1 MVTHA
6 ASHGRSGA
14 PDGGAAGRPDV
25 TSFVKLEP
33 AGDIAVLQLMVEGV
47 HCGGCVRRI
56 ERALEAEPDV
66 RTGRLNLTTRRLT
79 IAWEG
84 PPSRGNELVAK
95 IEALGYPTVPFDPE
109 SLAVSDNRAERDLL
123 RCMAVA
129 GFAASNVMLLAV
141 SVWAGHFSGMGDA
154 TRDFLHWMQALIVL
168 PSLAYAGRP
177 FFRSAITALR
187 AGHAN
192 MDVPIS
198 LALVLAPA
206 MSLLET
212 IQGGE
217 HAYFDSAIML
227 LFFLLIGRYLDSRA
241 RGVAR
246 SAVERLMTL
255 RAAAVTLLLPDG
267 QTRSCRPEQLEAGQ
281 TVLVAPGERIGVD
294 GAIRLG
300 QSEIDTSAITGETL
314 PAIAAPG
321 TRVFAGTINL
331 AAPIEITVR
340 SVGEGTLLAEIV
352 KLMELAEQ
360 KRGRFVALADRI
372 ARAYSPVVHLLAAL
386 TFLGWWL
393 AMDAPWQVALLN
405 AVAVLIIT
413 CPCALGLA
421 VPAVQVLASGRLM
434 RRGVLLKSATA
445 LERLAEVDTVV
456 FDKTGTLTEGDLA
469 LVAGNEAPELL
480 VQAASLAKSSRHPL
494 ARALA
499 RACPEARVVAGVE
512 ELPGQGLRLMTEAGE
527 VRLGRRGWAAPG
539 MVDDDGTGIELW
551 LALPGRPPHRFA
563 FRDRP
568 RADAAS
574 TIRALQ
580 ARGLDVQLLSG
591 DRTAPVRAL
600 ATELGIE
607 TWRAGCR
614 PDEKVAHLAGLAAA
628 GRKVMMVG
636 DGLNDAPALAA
647 AHVSLSPSTAVDIS
661 QTAADAVFQ
670 GRLLAPVVLVL
681 EIAERS
687 RRLVQQN
694 LGLSFGYNILAVPLA
709 VLGFV
714 TPLIAAICMSA
725 SSLAVVGNSLRLN
738 RAGRNGPLRLRDCGA
753 GPAPASSPDAP
764 GRR

>member
-1 MVTHA
+1 MAAHA
-6 ASHGRSGA
+6 ARL
-14 PDGGAAGRPDV
+14 GGSDAVADAAAGRGDV
-25 TSFVKLEP
+25 SGFVKRDP
-33 AGDIAVLQLMVEGV
+33 KDGTSVLQLMVEGV

-56 ERALEAEPDV
+56 ERTLEAEPDV
-66 RTGRLNLTTRRLT
+66 RTGRVNLTTRRLT
-79 IAWEG
+79 LAWEG
-84 PPSRGNELVAK
+84 PPARGNELVARV
-95 IEALGYPTVPFDPE
+95 EALGYPVVPFDPE
-109 SLAVSDNRAERDLL
+109 SLAVADNRAERELL
-123 RCMAVA
+123 RCLAVA
-129 GFAASNVMLLAV
+129 GFAAGNVMLLAV
-141 SVWAGHFSGMGDA
+141 SVWAGHFSGMGAA
-154 TRDFLHWMQALIVL
+154 TRDLFHWMQALIVL

-177 FFRSAITALR
+177 FFRSALTVLR

-206 MSLLET
+206 MSLVET

-267 QTRSCRPEQLEAGQ
+267 RTRSCRPEQLEAGQ
-281 TVLVAPGERIGVD
+281 TILVAAGERIGVD
-294 GAIRLG
+294 GAIRQG
-300 QSEIDTSAITGETL
+300 RSEIDASAITGEPL
-314 PAIAAPG
+314 PAMAGPG

-331 AAPIEITVR
+331 AAPIEVTVR

-372 ARAYSPVVHLLAAL
+372 ARAYSPVVHALAAL

-393 AMDAPWQVALLN
+393 AMGAAWQVALLN

-434 RRGVLLKSATA
+434 RLGVLLKSATA
-445 LERLAEVDTVV
+445 LERLAEVDLVV
-456 FDKTGTLTEGDLA
+456 FDKTGTLTEGDLV
-469 LVAGNEAPELL
+469 LVAGDEVPELL
-480 VQAASLAKSSRHPL
+480 AEAAGIAKSSRHPL

-499 RACPEARVVAGVE
+499 RACPEVRAVPGVE
-512 ELPGQGLRLMTEAGE
+512 ECPGQGLRLMTTAGE
-527 VRLGRRGWAAPG
+527 VRLGRRGWAVPEAANG
-539 MVDDDGTGIELW
+539 ADQGLELW
-551 LALPGRPPHRFA
+551 LARPKRPPHRFV
-563 FRDRP
+563 FRDRL

-574 TIRALQ
+574 TVRALR
-580 ARGLDVQLLSG
+580 ARGLEVQLLSG
-591 DRTAPVRAL
+591 DREGPVGAM
-600 ATELGIE
+600 AAELGIDI
-607 TWRAGCR
+607 WRAGCR
-614 PDEKVAHLAGLAAA
+614 PDDKVAHLAGLARQ
-628 GRKVMMVG
+628 GRRVMMVG

-670 GRLLAPVVLVL
+670 GRLLSPVVLVL

-687 RRLVQQN
+687 RRLVRQN
-694 LGLSFGYNILAVPLA
+694 LALSFGYNILAVPLA
-709 VLGFV
+709 VLGHV

-725 SSLAVVGNSLRLN
+725 SSLVVVGNSLRLN
-738 RAGRNGPLRLRDCGA
+738 RGAAAGSGKVGPQ
-753 GPAPASSPDAP
+753 AS
-764 GRR
+764 

>member
-1 MVTHA
+1 MAAHA
-6 ASHGRSGA
+6 ARL
-14 PDGGAAGRPDV
+14 DGSDAVDDAAAGLGDV
-25 TSFVKLEP
+25 SGFVKRDPED
-33 AGDIAVLQLMVEGV
+33 GTSVLQLMVEGV

-66 RTGRLNLTTRRLT
+66 RTGRVNLTTRRLT

-84 PPSRGNELVAK
+84 PPARGNELVAR
-95 IEALGYPTVPFDPE
+95 IEALGYPVVPFDPE
-109 SLAVSDNRAERDLL
+109 SLAVADNQAERELL
-123 RCMAVA
+123 RCLAVA
-129 GFAASNVMLLAV
+129 GFAAGNVMLLAV
-141 SVWAGHFSGMGDA
+141 SVWAGHFSGMGAA
-154 TRDFLHWMQALIVL
+154 TRDLFHWMQALIVL

-177 FFRSAITALR
+177 FFRSALTVLR

-206 MSLLET
+206 MSLVET

-267 QTRSCRPEQLEAGQ
+267 RTRSCRPEQLEAGQ

-294 GAIRLG
+294 GAIRQG
-300 QSEIDTSAITGETL
+300 RSEIDASAITGEPL
-314 PAIAAPG
+314 PATAGPG

-331 AAPIEITVR
+331 AAPIEVTVR

-372 ARAYSPVVHLLAAL
+372 ARAYSPVVHALAAL

-393 AMDAPWQVALLN
+393 AMGAPWQVALLN

-456 FDKTGTLTEGDLA
+456 FDKTGTLTEGDLV
-469 LVAGNEAPELL
+469 LVAGDEAPELL
-480 VQAASLAKSSRHPL
+480 AEAAGIAKSSRHPL

-499 RACPEARVVAGVE
+499 RACPEARAVSGVE
-512 ELPGQGLRLMTEAGE
+512 ECPGQGLRLMTAAGE
-527 VRLGRRGWAAPG
+527 VRLGRRGWAVPEAVPEAAG
-539 MVDDDGTGIELW
+539 EAEPGIELW
-551 LALPGRPPHRFA
+551 LARPGQPPHRFV
-563 FRDRP
+563 FRDRL

-574 TIRALQ
+574 TVRTLR
-580 ARGLDVQLLSG
+580 ARGLEVQLLSG
-591 DRTAPVRAL
+591 DRPGPVGAM
-600 ATELGIE
+600 AAELGIDI
-607 TWRAGCR
+607 WQAGCR
-614 PDEKVAHLAGLAAA
+614 PDDKVTHLAGLAKA
-628 GRKVMMVG
+628 GRRVMMVG

-670 GRLLAPVVLVL
+670 GRLLGPVVLVL

-687 RRLVQQN
+687 RRLVRQN
-694 LGLSFGYNILAVPLA
+694 LALSFGYNVLAVPLA
-709 VLGFV
+709 VLGHV

-725 SSLAVVGNSLRLN
+725 SSLVVVGNSLRLN
-738 RAGRNGPLRLRDCGA
+738 RGAAAGSREAGGPQ
-753 GPAPASSPDAP
+753 AS
-764 GRR
+764 

>member
-1 MVTHA
+1 
-6 ASHGRSGA
+6 
-14 PDGGAAGRPDV
+14 
-25 TSFVKLEP
+25 
-33 AGDIAVLQLMVEGV
+33 
-47 HCGGCVRRI
+47 
-56 ERALEAEPDV
+56 
-66 RTGRLNLTTRRLT
+66 
-79 IAWEG
+79 
-84 PPSRGNELVAK
+84 
-95 IEALGYPTVPFDPE
+95 
-109 SLAVSDNRAERDLL
+109 
-123 RCMAVA
+123 
-129 GFAASNVMLLAV
+129 
-141 SVWAGHFSGMGDA
+141 
-154 TRDFLHWMQALIVL
+154 
-168 PSLAYAGRP
+168 
-177 FFRSAITALR
+177 
-187 AGHAN
+187 

-255 RAAAVTLLLPDG
+255 RATAVTLLLPDG

-281 TVLVAPGERIGVD
+281 TVLVAAGERIGID
-294 GAIRLG
+294 GAVRAG

-314 PAIAAPG
+314 PAIATPG

-331 AAPIEITVR
+331 AAPIEVTVR

-456 FDKTGTLTEGDLA
+456 FDKTGTLTEGDLV
-469 LVAGNEAPELL
+469 LVEGNGEQDLL
-480 VQAASLAKSSRHPL
+480 VQAASMARSSRHPL

-499 RACPEARVVAGVE
+499 RACPGARAAAAVE
-512 ELPGQGLRLMTEAGE
+512 ELPGLGLRLTTEAGE
-527 VRLGRRGWAAPG
+527 LRLGRRSWAAPG
-539 MVDDDGTGIELW
+539 IADDADAGTELW

-568 RADAAS
+568 RTDAAA
-574 TIRALQ
+574 TVRALQ
-580 ARGLDVQLLSG
+580 ARGLEVQLLSG
-591 DRTAPVRAL
+591 DRPRPVAAL
-600 ATELGIE
+600 AAELGIA
-607 TWRAGCR
+607 TWQAGCR
-614 PDEKVAHLAGLAAA
+614 PDEKVAHLAALAAA

-670 GRLLAPVVLVL
+670 GRFLAPVVLVL
-681 EIAERS
+681 EIAGRS
-687 RRLVQQN
+687 RRLVEQN
-694 LGLSFGYNILAVPLA
+694 LGLAFGYNVLAVPLA

-725 SSLAVVGNSLRLN
+725 SSLVVVGNSLRLN
-738 RAGRNGPLRLRDCGA
+738 RK
-753 GPAPASSPDAP
+753 
-764 GRR
+764 

>member
-1 MVTHA
+1 MVAHA
-6 ASHGRSGA
+6 AHSGRPGA
-14 PDGGAAGRPDV
+14 ADDGAAGSTDV
-25 TSFVKLEP
+25 TGFIRIDP
-33 AGDIAVLQLMVEGV
+33 ASATASLQLMVEGV

-56 ERALEAEPDV
+56 ERALGAEPDV

-79 IAWEG
+79 LAWEG

-95 IEALGYPTVPFDPE
+95 IEGLGYPVVPFDPE
-109 SLAVSDNRAERDLL
+109 SLAVTDNRTERDLL

-154 TRDFLHWMQALIVL
+154 TRDFLHWMQAVIVL

-177 FFRSAITALR
+177 FFRSALTALR

-255 RAAAVTLLLPDG
+255 RATAVTLLLPDG

-281 TVLVAPGERIGVD
+281 TVLVAVGERIGVD
-294 GAIRLG
+294 GAVRAG
-300 QSEIDTSAITGETL
+300 ESEVDTSAITGETL
-314 PAIAAPG
+314 PAVATPG

-393 AMDAPWQVALLN
+393 AMGAAWQVALLN

-456 FDKTGTLTEGDLA
+456 FDKTGTLTEGDLV
-469 LVAGNEAPELL
+469 LVEGNDEPDLL
-480 VQAASLAKSSRHPL
+480 AQAASVARSSRHPL

-499 RACPEARVVAGVE
+499 RACPGARAAAGVE
-512 ELPGQGLRLMTEAGE
+512 ELPGLGLRLTTEAGE
-527 VRLGRRGWAAPG
+527 LRLGRRSWAAPG
-539 MVDDDGTGIELW
+539 IADDTNPGTELW
-551 LALPGRPPHRFA
+551 LSLPGRAPHRFA
-563 FRDRP
+563 FRDSP
-568 RADAAS
+568 RADAAT

-580 ARGLDVQLLSG
+580 ARGIEVQLLSG
-591 DRTAPVRAL
+591 DRPGPVEAL
-600 ATELGIE
+600 AAELGI
-607 TWRAGCR
+607 RAWHASCR
-614 PDEKVAHLAGLAAA
+614 PDEKVAHLADLAVA

-670 GRLLAPVVLVL
+670 GRLLAPVVLIL
-681 EIAERS
+681 EIAGQS
-687 RRLVQQN
+687 RRLVKQN
-694 LGLSFGYNILAVPLA
+694 LGLAFGYNVLAVPLA

-725 SSLAVVGNSLRLN
+725 SSLVVVGNSLRLN
-738 RAGRNGPLRLRDCGA
+738 RK
-753 GPAPASSPDAP
+753 
-764 GRR
+764 